1 MDTAPRSGCPIN
13 AAVEV
18 LGDPWATLV
27 LRDVMFGDRRH
38 FRELIAGS
46 EEGIATDILAS
57 RLKLVSPGLLS
68 RADRVCCSVP
78 SSMMVRVPCH
88 MAIASSAR
96 HDLVEVDPAVLEA
109 LAGGMG
115 VGGGRQAQFSGH
127 SRQVRA
133 RGGGPAA
140 AGEAPAPPVGE
151 DKAVGIIGVAGDAE
165 QALVMKAMV
174 VGTQR
179 HQFGRVGGPS
189 VLPVGDVMDLQLVA
203 VLTARQPTG
212 RVAFFDHHAGA
223 LGHDAKGPAHA
234 DRFAP

>member
-1 MDTAPRSGCPIN
+1 
-13 AAVEV
+13 
-18 LGDPWATLV
+18 
-27 LRDVMFGDRRH
+27 MFGNRRH

-78 SSMMVRVPCH
+78 SSMMVRVPSH

-133 RGGGPAA
+133 RG
-140 AGEAPAPPVGE
+140 AGRPQPV
-151 DKAVGIIGVAGDAE
+151 
-165 QALVMKAMV
+165 
-174 VGTQR
+174 R
-179 HQFGRVGGPS
+179 RRPRPS
-189 VLPVGDVMDLQLVA
+189 VKTRPSGSSALPEMPSRPL
-203 VLTARQPTG
+203 
-212 RVAFFDHHAGA
+212 
-223 LGHDAKGPAHA
+223 
-234 DRFAP
+234 